1 MGQSMRNSASDTL
14 LTMNDLDGKHIVLGL
29 TGGIACYKAAELCR
43 ALIKVGATV
52 QVVMTAAAEQ
62 FITSVTMQALS
73 QRVVYGSQWDA
84 RAPNN
89 MPHINL
95 SREADAILIAPCSA
109 DFMARLV
116 QGRADELL
124 SLMCLARPME
134 TVPLLI
140 APAMNREMWA
150 HPATQRN
157 LLQLQSDGAT
167 VLGVGQGD
175 QACGETGDGRM
186 LEPQELLHDVIS
198 FFQPKVLKGHRVLVT
213 AGPTYE
219 AIDPVRGITNLS
231 SGKMGFSIARAAQ
244 EAGAEVALVAGPVS
258 LPTPR
263 GVTRIDVKSARDMLA
278 AVQAHVQKATVFV
291 ATAAVADW
299 RTANS
304 AEQKIKKDGSGAT
317 PVLSFVENPD
327 ILAAVAQS
335 PRAQSG
341 ALYCVGFAAESHD
354 LLANAQA
361 KRIRKGVPLLV
372 GNIGP
377 ATFGQDDN
385 ALLLVDAT
393 GTQDMARDTKLS
405 LARKLIANVATRIGA
420 SAPKQ

>member
-1 MGQSMRNSASDTL
+1 
-14 LTMNDLDGKHIVLGL
+14 MNELHGKHIVLGL
-29 TGGIACYKAAELCR
+29 TGGIACYKSAELCR
-43 ALIKVGATV
+43 ALIKAGASV

-62 FITSVTMQALS
+62 FITPVTMQALS
-73 QRVVYGSQWDA
+73 QRPVYGSQWDA
-84 RAPNN
+84 REPNN

-95 SREADAILIAPCSA
+95 SREADAMLIAPCSA

-124 SLMCLARPME
+124 SLMCLARPMD

-157 LLQLQSDGAT
+157 VAQLRADGAT
-167 VLGVGQGD
+167 VLAVGHGD
-175 QACGETGDGRM
+175 QACGETGNGRM
-186 LEPQELLHDVIS
+186 LEPHELLDEVIA
-198 FFQPKVLKGHRVLVT
+198 FFQPKILQGQQVLIT

-231 SGKMGFSIARAAQ
+231 SGKMGFALARAAC
-244 EAGAEVALVAGPVS
+244 EAGAEVTLVAGPVA
-258 LPTPR
+258 LATPR
-263 GVTRIDVKSARDMLA
+263 GVQRIDVRSARDMLA
-278 AVQAHVQKATVFV
+278 AVQAHVDEARVFI

-299 RTANS
+299 RSTQA
-304 AEQKIKKDGSGAT
+304 ADQKIKKDGSGAT

-327 ILAAVAQS
+327 ILATVAAS
-335 PRAQSG
+335 PRAQSLD
-341 ALYCVGFAAESHD
+341 LYCVGFAAESHD
-354 LLANAQA
+354 LLAHAQA
-361 KRIRKGVPLLV
+361 KRIRKGIPLLV

-385 ALLLVDAT
+385 ALLLVDAN
-393 GTQDMARDTKLS
+393 GTLDMARDTKLT
-405 LARKLIANVATRIGA
+405 LARQLIANIASRIRA
-420 SAPKQ
+420 RA